1 MVDRWWETR
10 TGERARGRASVRAS
24 GRARVRASGRA
35 SGRVSVRASGRARV
49 RASGRA
55 SERST
60 VDAGRGGDEAGDAFR
75 DGTTRRG
82 GGRRAR
88 HRRAPGRQARTT
100 RRWPV
105 GAVVGAAPAPAP
117 AEKANGEA
125 AAGPAE
131 AEKGLGVEAD
141 AAAEAP
147 KAKPGVEACGLD
159 AVAVKEKAGVDVEVA
174 GAPAS
179 AGGASLASAGG
190 ASLASA
196 GAVFA
201 AASSVFVDLNSASA
215 APKMLGSSVF
225 FFVVVVVVVVVDVDG
240 SENVEVDGAASA
252 GALVASNFSRSA
264 LSSSSSSNSTGRADA
279 ADPRRGPRSVNP
291 RLVGVPGR
299 TGASTLDEN
308 LVKRLNASSLPFF
321 NTFTATNAGVTPAPA
336 STDDDVLRRCVAGA
350 SSSPSS
356 PLALFRFTR
365 VDRGVSAPRASSP
378 TRARLSRRAS
388 SSPVASLGAGLS
400 RPRFVPIAT
409 ATASRANR
417 VFPPIDADADA
428 ESRRLPGVSAFA
440 NDLESRRGARMDFTL
455 DAGERAGSSGAP
467 PPR

>member
-1 MVDRWWETR
+1 M
-10 TGERARGRASVRAS
+10 
-24 GRARVRASGRA
+24 
-35 SGRVSVRASGRARV
+35 
-49 RASGRA
+49 
-55 SERST
+55 
-60 VDAGRGGDEAGDAFR
+60 DAGRGGDEAGDAFR

-88 HRRAPGRQARTT
+88 HRRAPGRRARTT

-190 ASLASA
+190 AFLASAGGASLASA

-225 FFVVVVVVVVVDVDG
+225 FFVVAAVVV
-240 SENVEVDGAASA
+240 VEVDGAASA

-308 LVKRLNASSLPFF
+308 LVKRLNASSLPVF

>member
-1 MVDRWWETR
+1 M
-10 TGERARGRASVRAS
+10 
-24 GRARVRASGRA
+24 
-35 SGRVSVRASGRARV
+35 
-49 RASGRA
+49 
-55 SERST
+55 
-60 VDAGRGGDEAGDAFR
+60 DAGRGGDEAGDAFR

-88 HRRAPGRQARTT
+88 HRRAPGRRARTT

-105 GAVVGAAPAPAP
+105 GAVVGAAPAPAPAP

-131 AEKGLGVEAD
+131 AEKGLGAEAD

-159 AVAVKEKAGVDVEVA
+159 AVAVKEKADVDVEVA
-174 GAPAS
+174 GAPV
-179 AGGASLASAGG
+179 SAGG

-308 LVKRLNASSLPFF
+308 LVKRLNASSLPVF

>member
-1 MVDRWWETR
+1 M
-10 TGERARGRASVRAS
+10 
-24 GRARVRASGRA
+24 
-35 SGRVSVRASGRARV
+35 
-49 RASGRA
+49 
-55 SERST
+55 
-60 VDAGRGGDEAGDAFR
+60 
-75 DGTTRRG
+75 
-82 GGRRAR
+82 
-88 HRRAPGRQARTT
+88 
-100 RRWPV
+100 

-117 AEKANGEA
+117 AEKAYGEA

-131 AEKGLGVEAD
+131 AEKGLGAEAD

-159 AVAVKEKAGVDVEVA
+159 AVAVKEKAGVDVEVVD
-174 GAPAS
+174 APAS
-179 AGGASLASAGG
+179 AGGASLASAGGAFLASAGG

-252 GALVASNFSRSA
+252 GALVASTFSRSA

-378 TRARLSRRAS
+378 ARARLSRRAS

>member
-1 MVDRWWETR
+1 M
-10 TGERARGRASVRAS
+10 
-24 GRARVRASGRA
+24 
-35 SGRVSVRASGRARV
+35 
-49 RASGRA
+49 
-55 SERST
+55 
-60 VDAGRGGDEAGDAFR
+60 
-75 DGTTRRG
+75 
-82 GGRRAR
+82 
-88 HRRAPGRQARTT
+88 
-100 RRWPV
+100 
-105 GAVVGAAPAPAP
+105 GAAPAPAP

-131 AEKGLGVEAD
+131 AEKGLGAEAD

-159 AVAVKEKAGVDVEVA
+159 AVAVKEKADVDVEVA
-174 GAPAS
+174 GAPV
-179 AGGASLASAGG
+179 SAGG

-225 FFVVVVVVVVVDVDG
+225 FFVVAAVVV
-240 SENVEVDGAASA
+240 VEVDGAASA

>member
-1 MVDRWWETR
+1 M
-10 TGERARGRASVRAS
+10 
-24 GRARVRASGRA
+24 
-35 SGRVSVRASGRARV
+35 
-49 RASGRA
+49 
-55 SERST
+55 
-60 VDAGRGGDEAGDAFR
+60 DAGRGGDEAGDAFR

-88 HRRAPGRQARTT
+88 HRRAPGRRARTT

-131 AEKGLGVEAD
+131 AEKGLGAEAD

-159 AVAVKEKAGVDVEVA
+159 AVAVKEKADVDVEVA
-174 GAPAS
+174 GAPV
-179 AGGASLASAGG
+179 SAGG

-308 LVKRLNASSLPFF
+308 LVKRLNASSLPVF

>member
-1 MVDRWWETR
+1 M
-10 TGERARGRASVRAS
+10 
-24 GRARVRASGRA
+24 
-35 SGRVSVRASGRARV
+35 
-49 RASGRA
+49 
-55 SERST
+55 
-60 VDAGRGGDEAGDAFR
+60 
-75 DGTTRRG
+75 
-82 GGRRAR
+82 
-88 HRRAPGRQARTT
+88 
-100 RRWPV
+100 
-105 GAVVGAAPAPAP
+105 VGAAPAPAP
-117 AEKANGEA
+117 AEKAYGEA

-131 AEKGLGVEAD
+131 AEKGLGAEAD

-159 AVAVKEKAGVDVEVA
+159 AVAVKEKAGVDVEVVD
-174 GAPAS
+174 APAS
-179 AGGASLASAGG
+179 AGGASLASAGGAFLASAGG

-252 GALVASNFSRSA
+252 GALVASTFSRSA

-378 TRARLSRRAS
+378 ARARLSRRAS

>member
-1 MVDRWWETR
+1 M
-10 TGERARGRASVRAS
+10 
-24 GRARVRASGRA
+24 
-35 SGRVSVRASGRARV
+35 
-49 RASGRA
+49 
-55 SERST
+55 
-60 VDAGRGGDEAGDAFR
+60 DAGRGGDEAGDAFR

-82 GGRRAR
+82 GGRCAR
-88 HRRAPGRQARTT
+88 HRRAPGRRARTT

-117 AEKANGEA
+117 AEKAYGEA

-131 AEKGLGVEAD
+131 AEKGLGAEAD

-159 AVAVKEKAGVDVEVA
+159 AVAVKEKAGVDVEVVD
-174 GAPAS
+174 AP
-179 AGGASLASAGG
+179 ASAGG

-215 APKMLGSSVF
+215 APKMLSSSVF

-252 GALVASNFSRSA
+252 GALVASTFSRSA

>member
-1 MVDRWWETR
+1 M
-10 TGERARGRASVRAS
+10 
-24 GRARVRASGRA
+24 
-35 SGRVSVRASGRARV
+35 
-49 RASGRA
+49 
-55 SERST
+55 
-60 VDAGRGGDEAGDAFR
+60 DAGRGGDEAGDAHR
-75 DGTTRRG
+75 DDTTRRG

-88 HRRAPGRQARTT
+88 HRRVLGRRARTT

-117 AEKANGEA
+117 AEKAYGEA

-131 AEKGLGVEAD
+131 AEKGLGAEAD

-159 AVAVKEKAGVDVEVA
+159 AVAVKEKAGVDVEVMD
-174 GAPAS
+174 APAS

-201 AASSVFVDLNSASA
+201 DASSVFVDLNSASA

-252 GALVASNFSRSA
+252 GALVASTFSFSRSA

-378 TRARLSRRAS
+378 ARARLSRRAS

>member
-1 MVDRWWETR
+1 M
-10 TGERARGRASVRAS
+10 
-24 GRARVRASGRA
+24 
-35 SGRVSVRASGRARV
+35 
-49 RASGRA
+49 
-55 SERST
+55 
-60 VDAGRGGDEAGDAFR
+60 DAGRGGDEAGDAFR

-88 HRRAPGRQARTT
+88 HRRAPGRRARTT

-131 AEKGLGVEAD
+131 AEKGLGAEAD

-159 AVAVKEKAGVDVEVA
+159 AVAVKEKADVDVEVA

-179 AGGASLASAGG
+179 AGGASLASAGGAFLASAGG

-225 FFVVVVVVVVVDVDG
+225 FFVVAAVVV
-240 SENVEVDGAASA
+240 VEVDGAASA

>member
-1 MVDRWWETR
+1 M
-10 TGERARGRASVRAS
+10 
-24 GRARVRASGRA
+24 
-35 SGRVSVRASGRARV
+35 
-49 RASGRA
+49 
-55 SERST
+55 
-60 VDAGRGGDEAGDAFR
+60 DAGRGGDEAGDAFR

-88 HRRAPGRQARTT
+88 HRRAPGRRARTT

-105 GAVVGAAPAPAP
+105 GAVVGAAPAPAPAP

-131 AEKGLGVEAD
+131 AEKGLGAEAD

-159 AVAVKEKAGVDVEVA
+159 AVAVKEKADVDVEVA
-174 GAPAS
+174 GAPVS

-308 LVKRLNASSLPFF
+308 LVKRLNASSLPVF

>member
-35 SGRVSVRASGRARV
+35 SGRVSV

-174 GAPAS
+174 GAP
-179 AGGASLASAGG
+179 ASAGG

>member
-1 MVDRWWETR
+1 M
-10 TGERARGRASVRAS
+10 
-24 GRARVRASGRA
+24 
-35 SGRVSVRASGRARV
+35 
-49 RASGRA
+49 
-55 SERST
+55 
-60 VDAGRGGDEAGDAFR
+60 DAERGGDEAGDAHR

-88 HRRAPGRQARTT
+88 HRRVLGRRARTT

-105 GAVVGAAPAPAP
+105 GAVVGAAPAPAPAP

-131 AEKGLGVEAD
+131 AEKGLGAEAD

-159 AVAVKEKAGVDVEVA
+159 AVAVKEKADVDVEVA
-174 GAPAS
+174 GAPV
-179 AGGASLASAGG
+179 SAGG

-225 FFVVVVVVVVVDVDG
+225 FFVVAAVVV
-240 SENVEVDGAASA
+240 VEVDGAASA

-308 LVKRLNASSLPFF
+308 LVKRLNASSLPVF

>member
-1 MVDRWWETR
+1 M
-10 TGERARGRASVRAS
+10 
-24 GRARVRASGRA
+24 
-35 SGRVSVRASGRARV
+35 
-49 RASGRA
+49 
-55 SERST
+55 
-60 VDAGRGGDEAGDAFR
+60 
-75 DGTTRRG
+75 
-82 GGRRAR
+82 
-88 HRRAPGRQARTT
+88 
-100 RRWPV
+100 
-105 GAVVGAAPAPAP
+105 VGAAP
-117 AEKANGEA
+117 A

-131 AEKGLGVEAD
+131 AEKGLGAEAD

-159 AVAVKEKAGVDVEVA
+159 AVAVKEKVGVDVEVA
-174 GAPAS
+174 DAP
-179 AGGASLASAGG
+179 ASAGG

-225 FFVVVVVVVVVDVDG
+225 FFVVVVVVVVVDDVDG
-240 SENVEVDGAASA
+240 SANVEVDGAASA
-252 GALVASNFSRSA
+252 GALVASNFSRFT

-388 SSPVASLGAGLS
+388 SSLVASLGAGLS

-417 VFPPIDADADA
+417 VFAPIDADADA

>member
-1 MVDRWWETR
+1 M
-10 TGERARGRASVRAS
+10 
-24 GRARVRASGRA
+24 
-35 SGRVSVRASGRARV
+35 
-49 RASGRA
+49 
-55 SERST
+55 
-60 VDAGRGGDEAGDAFR
+60 DAGRGGDEAGDAHR
-75 DGTTRRG
+75 DDTTRRG

-88 HRRAPGRQARTT
+88 HRRVLGRRARTT

-117 AEKANGEA
+117 AEKAYGEA

-131 AEKGLGVEAD
+131 AEKGLGAEAD

-159 AVAVKEKAGVDVEVA
+159 AVAVKEKAGVDVEVMD
-174 GAPAS
+174 AP
-179 AGGASLASAGG
+179 ASAGG

-201 AASSVFVDLNSASA
+201 DASSVFVDLNSASA

-252 GALVASNFSRSA
+252 GALVASTFSFSRSA

-378 TRARLSRRAS
+378 ARTRLSRRAS

>member
-1 MVDRWWETR
+1 M
-10 TGERARGRASVRAS
+10 
-24 GRARVRASGRA
+24 
-35 SGRVSVRASGRARV
+35 
-49 RASGRA
+49 
-55 SERST
+55 
-60 VDAGRGGDEAGDAFR
+60 DAGRGGDEAGDAHR
-75 DGTTRRG
+75 DDTTRRG

-88 HRRAPGRQARTT
+88 HRRVLGRRARTT

-117 AEKANGEA
+117 AEKAYGEA

-131 AEKGLGVEAD
+131 AEKGLGAEAD

-159 AVAVKEKAGVDVEVA
+159 AVAVKEKAGVDVEVMD
-174 GAPAS
+174 APAS

-201 AASSVFVDLNSASA
+201 DASSVFVDLNSASA

-252 GALVASNFSRSA
+252 GALVASTFSFSRSA

-378 TRARLSRRAS
+378 ARTRLW
-388 SSPVASLGAGLS
+388 
-400 RPRFVPIAT
+400 RPRSCSPSPST
-409 ATASRANR
+409 RCCTSLASKFNLKKCYLAH
-417 VFPPIDADADA
+417 
-428 ESRRLPGVSAFA
+428 
-440 NDLESRRGARMDFTL
+440 
-455 DAGERAGSSGAP
+455 
-467 PPR
+467 

>member
-1 MVDRWWETR
+1 M
-10 TGERARGRASVRAS
+10 
-24 GRARVRASGRA
+24 
-35 SGRVSVRASGRARV
+35 
-49 RASGRA
+49 
-55 SERST
+55 
-60 VDAGRGGDEAGDAFR
+60 DAGRGGDEAGDAHR
-75 DGTTRRG
+75 DDTTRRG

-88 HRRAPGRQARTT
+88 HRRVLGRRARTT

-117 AEKANGEA
+117 AEKAYGEA

-131 AEKGLGVEAD
+131 AEKGLGAEAD

-159 AVAVKEKAGVDVEVA
+159 AVAVKEKAGVDVEVVD
-174 GAPAS
+174 AP
-179 AGGASLASAGG
+179 ASAGG

-252 GALVASNFSRSA
+252 GALVASTFSRSA

-336 STDDDVLRRCVAGA
+336 SSDDDVRRRCVAGA

>member
-1 MVDRWWETR
+1 MGGARSFERSWETR
-10 TGERARGRASVRAS
+10 TVERSRARASVRAS
-24 GRARVRASGRA
+24 VRASARARERSRVRASEGW
-35 SGRVSVRASGRARV
+35 
-49 RASGRA
+49 
-55 SERST
+55 T
-60 VDAGRGGDEAGDAFR
+60 VDAGRGGDEAGDAHR
-75 DGTTRRG
+75 DDTTRRG

-88 HRRAPGRQARTT
+88 HRRVLGRRARTT

-117 AEKANGEA
+117 AEKAYGEA

-131 AEKGLGVEAD
+131 AEKGLGAEAD

-159 AVAVKEKAGVDVEVA
+159 AVAVKEKAGVDVEVVD
-174 GAPAS
+174 APAS

-252 GALVASNFSRSA
+252 GALVASTFSRSA

-308 LVKRLNASSLPFF
+308 LVKRLNASSLPVF

-378 TRARLSRRAS
+378 ARARLSRRAS

>member
-1 MVDRWWETR
+1 M
-10 TGERARGRASVRAS
+10 
-24 GRARVRASGRA
+24 
-35 SGRVSVRASGRARV
+35 
-49 RASGRA
+49 
-55 SERST
+55 
-60 VDAGRGGDEAGDAFR
+60 DAGRGEDEAGDAYR

-88 HRRAPGRQARTT
+88 HRRVLGRRARTT

-117 AEKANGEA
+117 AEKAYGEA

-131 AEKGLGVEAD
+131 AEKGLGAEAD

-159 AVAVKEKAGVDVEVA
+159 AVAVKEKAGVDVEVVD
-174 GAPAS
+174 AP
-179 AGGASLASAGG
+179 ASAGG

-225 FFVVVVVVVVVDVDG
+225 FFVVVVVATVVDVDG

-252 GALVASNFSRSA
+252 GALVASTFSRSA

-336 STDDDVLRRCVAGA
+336 SSDDDVRRRCVAGA

-378 TRARLSRRAS
+378 ARARLSRRAS

>member
-1 MVDRWWETR
+1 M
-10 TGERARGRASVRAS
+10 
-24 GRARVRASGRA
+24 
-35 SGRVSVRASGRARV
+35 
-49 RASGRA
+49 
-55 SERST
+55 
-60 VDAGRGGDEAGDAFR
+60 DAGRGGDEAGDAHR
-75 DGTTRRG
+75 DDTTRRG

-88 HRRAPGRQARTT
+88 HRRVLGRRARTT

-117 AEKANGEA
+117 AEKAYGEA

-131 AEKGLGVEAD
+131 AEKGLGAEAD

-159 AVAVKEKAGVDVEVA
+159 AVAVKEKAGVDVEVVD
-174 GAPAS
+174 AP
-179 AGGASLASAGG
+179 ASAGG

>member
-1 MVDRWWETR
+1 M
-10 TGERARGRASVRAS
+10 
-24 GRARVRASGRA
+24 
-35 SGRVSVRASGRARV
+35 
-49 RASGRA
+49 
-55 SERST
+55 
-60 VDAGRGGDEAGDAFR
+60 DAGRGGDEAGDAHR
-75 DGTTRRG
+75 DDTTRRG

-88 HRRAPGRQARTT
+88 HRRVLGRRARTT

-117 AEKANGEA
+117 AEKAYGEA

-131 AEKGLGVEAD
+131 AEKGLGAEAD

-190 ASLASA
+190 AFLASAGGASLASA

-225 FFVVVVVVVVVDVDG
+225 FFVVAAVVV
-240 SENVEVDGAASA
+240 VEVDGAASA

-308 LVKRLNASSLPFF
+308 LVKRLNASSLPVF

>member
-1 MVDRWWETR
+1 M
-10 TGERARGRASVRAS
+10 
-24 GRARVRASGRA
+24 
-35 SGRVSVRASGRARV
+35 
-49 RASGRA
+49 
-55 SERST
+55 
-60 VDAGRGGDEAGDAFR
+60 DAGRGRDEAGDAFR

-82 GGRRAR
+82 GGRCAR
-88 HRRAPGRQARTT
+88 HRRAPGRRARTT

-131 AEKGLGVEAD
+131 AEKGLVAEAD

-174 GAPAS
+174 DAP
-179 AGGASLASAGG
+179 ASAGG

-201 AASSVFVDLNSASA
+201 AASVFVDLNSASA

-225 FFVVVVVVVVVDVDG
+225 FFVVVFVVVDVDVDG
-240 SENVEVDGAASA
+240 SANVEVDGAASA

-365 VDRGVSAPRASSP
+365 VDRGVAAPRASSP

-388 SSPVASLGAGLS
+388 SSLVASLGAGLS

-417 VFPPIDADADA
+417 VFAPIDADADA

>member
-1 MVDRWWETR
+1 M
-10 TGERARGRASVRAS
+10 
-24 GRARVRASGRA
+24 
-35 SGRVSVRASGRARV
+35 
-49 RASGRA
+49 
-55 SERST
+55 
-60 VDAGRGGDEAGDAFR
+60 DAGRGGDEAGDAFR

-88 HRRAPGRQARTT
+88 HRRAPGRRARTT

-131 AEKGLGVEAD
+131 AEKGLGAEAD

-159 AVAVKEKAGVDVEVA
+159 AVAVKEKADVDVEVA
-174 GAPAS
+174 GAPV
-179 AGGASLASAGG
+179 SAGG

-225 FFVVVVVVVVVDVDG
+225 FFVVAAVVV
-240 SENVEVDGAASA
+240 VEVDGAASA

-308 LVKRLNASSLPFF
+308 LVKRLNASSLPVF

>member
-1 MVDRWWETR
+1 M
-10 TGERARGRASVRAS
+10 
-24 GRARVRASGRA
+24 
-35 SGRVSVRASGRARV
+35 
-49 RASGRA
+49 
-55 SERST
+55 
-60 VDAGRGGDEAGDAFR
+60 DAGRGGDEAGDAFR

-88 HRRAPGRQARTT
+88 HRRAPGRRARTT

-131 AEKGLGVEAD
+131 AEKGLGAEAD

-179 AGGASLASAGG
+179 AGGASLASAGGAFLASAGG

>member
-1 MVDRWWETR
+1 M
-10 TGERARGRASVRAS
+10 
-24 GRARVRASGRA
+24 
-35 SGRVSVRASGRARV
+35 
-49 RASGRA
+49 
-55 SERST
+55 
-60 VDAGRGGDEAGDAFR
+60 DAGRGGDEAGDAHR
-75 DGTTRRG
+75 DDTTRRG

-88 HRRAPGRQARTT
+88 HRRVLGRRARTT

-117 AEKANGEA
+117 AEKAYGEA

-131 AEKGLGVEAD
+131 AEKGLGAEAD

-159 AVAVKEKAGVDVEVA
+159 AVAVKEKAGVDVEVMD
-174 GAPAS
+174 APAS

-201 AASSVFVDLNSASA
+201 DASSVFVDLNSASA

-252 GALVASNFSRSA
+252 GALVASTFSFSRSA

-378 TRARLSRRAS
+378 ARTRLSRRAS

>member
-1 MVDRWWETR
+1 
-10 TGERARGRASVRAS
+10 
-24 GRARVRASGRA
+24 
-35 SGRVSVRASGRARV
+35 
-49 RASGRA
+49 
-55 SERST
+55 
-60 VDAGRGGDEAGDAFR
+60 
-75 DGTTRRG
+75 
-82 GGRRAR
+82 
-88 HRRAPGRQARTT
+88 
-100 RRWPV
+100 
-105 GAVVGAAPAPAP
+105 
-117 AEKANGEA
+117 
-125 AAGPAE
+125 
-131 AEKGLGVEAD
+131 
-141 AAAEAP
+141 
-147 KAKPGVEACGLD
+147 
-159 AVAVKEKAGVDVEVA
+159 
-174 GAPAS
+174 
-179 AGGASLASAGG
+179 
-190 ASLASA
+190 
-196 GAVFA
+196 
-201 AASSVFVDLNSASA
+201 
-215 APKMLGSSVF
+215 MLGSSVF

-252 GALVASNFSRSA
+252 GALVASTFSRSA

>member
-1 MVDRWWETR
+1 M
-10 TGERARGRASVRAS
+10 
-24 GRARVRASGRA
+24 
-35 SGRVSVRASGRARV
+35 
-49 RASGRA
+49 
-55 SERST
+55 
-60 VDAGRGGDEAGDAFR
+60 DAERGGDEAGDAHR

-88 HRRAPGRQARTT
+88 HRRVLGRRARTT

-131 AEKGLGVEAD
+131 AEKGLGAEAD

-159 AVAVKEKAGVDVEVA
+159 AVAVKEKVGVDLEVVD
-174 GAPAS
+174 AP
-179 AGGASLASAGG
+179 ASAGG

-252 GALVASNFSRSA
+252 GALVASTFSRSA

-378 TRARLSRRAS
+378 ARARLSRRAS

>member
-10 TGERARGRASVRAS
+10 TGERARGRA
-24 GRARVRASGRA
+24 
-35 SGRVSVRASGRARV
+35 SVRASGRARV

-82 GGRRAR
+82 GGRCAR
-88 HRRAPGRQARTT
+88 HRRALGRRARTT

-174 GAPAS
+174 GAP
-179 AGGASLASAGG
+179 ASAGG

>member
-1 MVDRWWETR
+1 M
-10 TGERARGRASVRAS
+10 
-24 GRARVRASGRA
+24 
-35 SGRVSVRASGRARV
+35 
-49 RASGRA
+49 
-55 SERST
+55 
-60 VDAGRGGDEAGDAFR
+60 DAGRGRDEAGDAFR

-82 GGRRAR
+82 GGRCAR
-88 HRRAPGRQARTT
+88 HRRAPGRWARTT

-131 AEKGLGVEAD
+131 AD

-174 GAPAS
+174 DAP
-179 AGGASLASAGG
+179 ASAGG

-225 FFVVVVVVVVVDVDG
+225 FVVVVVFVVVDVDVDG
-240 SENVEVDGAASA
+240 SANVEVDGAASA

-365 VDRGVSAPRASSP
+365 VDRSVAAPRASSP

-417 VFPPIDADADA
+417 VFAPIDADADA

>member
-1 MVDRWWETR
+1 M
-10 TGERARGRASVRAS
+10 
-24 GRARVRASGRA
+24 
-35 SGRVSVRASGRARV
+35 
-49 RASGRA
+49 
-55 SERST
+55 
-60 VDAGRGGDEAGDAFR
+60 
-75 DGTTRRG
+75 
-82 GGRRAR
+82 
-88 HRRAPGRQARTT
+88 
-100 RRWPV
+100 
-105 GAVVGAAPAPAP
+105 VGAAPAPAP

-174 GAPAS
+174 GAP
-179 AGGASLASAGG
+179 ASAGG

>member
-1 MVDRWWETR
+1 MGGARSFERSWETR
-10 TGERARGRASVRAS
+10 TVERSRARASVRAS
-24 GRARVRASGRA
+24 VRASARARERSRVRASEGW
-35 SGRVSVRASGRARV
+35 
-49 RASGRA
+49 
-55 SERST
+55 T
-60 VDAGRGGDEAGDAFR
+60 VDAGRGGDEAGDAYR

-88 HRRAPGRQARTT
+88 HRRVLGRRARTT

-117 AEKANGEA
+117 AEKAYGEA

-131 AEKGLGVEAD
+131 AEKGLGAEAD

-159 AVAVKEKAGVDVEVA
+159 AVAVKEKAGVDVEVVD
-174 GAPAS
+174 AP
-179 AGGASLASAGG
+179 ASAGG

-252 GALVASNFSRSA
+252 GALVASTFSRSA

-378 TRARLSRRAS
+378 ARARLSRRAS